1 MHNGLVVVGN
11 ESLMKSIF
19 MRVLLCK
26 IHCPSFICFCK
37 PSAAHLYTPGP
48 LKLENS
54 PHVPSS
60 VVSVTDTSNHFSG
73 EAIEGKEGNLDA
85 EKKQHA
91 EIALRSCI
99 RKVSPELG
107 APNEVQ
113 RKRVQWVDK
122 LGKELVEIKEFES
135 RCSDHSDEEYE
146 LCRGTFEDAVARYI
160 ENSKVAKTGIMIL
173 LASAVF
179 SGNSRRKLFHE
190 KERTDKVKDWK
201 RHGGMEPVSGLAP
214 VNSFS
219 LGAKVEMM
227 DKFPISPWILIE
239 IILSLKSNSFNSLR
253 KKIQTLQLRKVI
265 GLYGLASLANPMLEI
280 LPCKSLEETSS
291 STKESGVKTHGS
303 EDPHWIKRHH
313 GNEDF
318 EMESVTGFASDS
330 ESQRTRSKVQQSE
343 LKYRDLKPNLEL
355 LKDELGMKILKEDL
369 DRRRACFCSSG

>member
-48 LKLENS
+48 LKLENT

-60 VVSVTDTSNHFSG
+60 VVSVTDTSNLSG
-73 EAIEGKEGNLDA
+73 EANEVREGNLDD

-99 RKVSPELG
+99 RKVSPELS

-135 RCSDHSDEEYE
+135 RYTLFPLFVFVCDHPAGEIGTNSAQVCCWDLVVVLEQDSWCSDHSDEEYE
-146 LCRGTFEDAVARYI
+146 VCKGTFEDAVARYI
-160 ENSKVAKTGIMIL
+160 ENSKV
-173 LASAVF
+173 
-179 SGNSRRKLFHE
+179 GNSRKKLFRE
-190 KERTDKVKDWK
+190 KERTECERLERAWRNGTSVEATLLHVKVNQF
-201 RHGGMEPVSGLAP
+201 GE
-214 VNSFS
+214 
-219 LGAKVEMM
+219 
-227 DKFPISPWILIE
+227 
-239 IILSLKSNSFNSLR
+239 
-253 KKIQTLQLRKVI
+253 
-265 GLYGLASLANPMLEI
+265 LANPMLEI
-280 LPCKSLEETSS
+280 LPCKSFEETSS
-291 STKESGVKTHGS
+291 SIKESGVKT
-303 EDPHWIKRHH
+303 EDQHWIKRLH
-313 GNEDF
+313 GKEDF

-330 ESQRTRSKVQQSE
+330 ESQRTLSKVQQSE
-343 LKYRDLKPNLEL
+343 LKYWDLKPNLEL

-369 DRRRACFCSSG
+369 DRRRACFCSSGQHN